1 MSTASVTRGAAG
13 LDAAFDEADLDAVD
27 LGDAAGLRAVGFDA
41 AGLETVVL
49 DVAD

>member
-13 LDAAFDEADLDAVD
+13 LDAAFDEVGFDAVD
-27 LGDAAGLRAVGFDA
+27 LGDA

>member
-1 MSTASVTRGAAG
+1 MSTASVTRGATG
-13 LDAAFDEADLDAVD
+13 LDAAFDEADLD
-27 LGDAAGLRAVGFDA
+27 AVGFDA